1 MNARLE
7 GGLGEFMISRK
18 KKIIITL
25 ITMFVVTTATV
36 LVLKKFKPE
45 VAEKVEPFVN
55 KIEVPEEYS
64 RADRN
69 NNGVPDPIDISN
81 NLEEQL
87 DSNTKYVDAYYV
99 GGYPPE
105 DEGVCTDVIWRA
117 FSSIDINLKGL
128 VDKDIKN
135 NIDDYW
141 RIEDKAD
148 PHIDFRRV
156 PNLMVYFDKYCDTL
170 TSEVIPENVDN
181 LKQWQ
186 PGDIILF
193 LEPYQ
198 HVGMV
203 TNERDSDGVPFVV
216 HNSRPSIKKGK
227 LSWFSDYKLYHYRWK
242 Y

>member
-1 MNARLE
+1 
-7 GGLGEFMISRK
+7 MINRK

-25 ITMFVVTTATV
+25 ITMFVVTTGTV

-45 VAEKVEPFVN
+45 VAEKIEPFVN

-117 FSSIDINLKGL
+117 FSSIDINLKDL

-156 PNLMVYFDKYCDTL
+156 PNLMVYFDKYCETL

>member
-1 MNARLE
+1 MRN
-7 GGLGEFMISRK
+7 IK
-18 KKIIITL
+18 KKVIITIITL
-25 ITMFVVTTATV
+25 IVVAIATV
-36 LVLKKFKPE
+36 LILSKFKPE
-45 VAEKVEPFVN
+45 VVEKIESPVK

-69 NNGVPDPIDISN
+69 KNGVPDPIDISN

-87 DSNTKYVDAYYV
+87 NSKTKYIDAYYV

-117 FSSIDINLKGL
+117 LSSIDINLKDL
-128 VDKDIKN
+128 IDKDIKN
-135 NIDDYW
+135 NINDYW

-156 PNLMVYFDKYCDTL
+156 PNLMVFFDKYCETL

-203 TNERDSDGVPFVV
+203 TAERDSDGVPFVV

-227 LSWFSDYKLYHYRWK
+227 VSWFSDYKLYHYRWK

>member
-1 MNARLE
+1 MKMKN
-7 GGLGEFMISRK
+7 
-18 KKIIITL
+18 KIIIILVTMCVV
-25 ITMFVVTTATV
+25 ITGTV
-36 LVLKKFKPE
+36 LFIINFKPDI
-45 VAEKVEPFVN
+45 VENIEQSVG
-55 KIEVPEEYS
+55 KIDIPEEYS
-64 RADRN
+64 RADTN

-81 NLEEQL
+81 NLEKQL

-117 FSSIDINLKGL
+117 LSSIDINLKDL
-128 VDKDIKN
+128 VDKDIKK
-135 NIDDYW
+135 NINDYW

-156 PNLMVYFDKYCDTL
+156 PNLKVYFDKYCETL
-170 TSEVIPENVDN
+170 TSEVIQNDVDN
-181 LKQWQ
+181 LKQWH

-203 TNERDSDGVPFVV
+203 TSERDSDGVPFVV

-227 LSWFSDYKLYHYRWK
+227 LSWFKDYKLYHYRWK

>member
-1 MNARLE
+1 
-7 GGLGEFMISRK
+7 
-18 KKIIITL
+18 
-25 ITMFVVTTATV
+25 MFVVTTATV

-55 KIEVPEEYS
+55 KIEVPEEYSRADRNNNGVPDPIDIKIEVPEEYS

-117 FSSIDINLKGL
+117 FSSIDINLKDL

-141 RIEDKAD
+141 RIEGKAD

-156 PNLMVYFDKYCDTL
+156 PNLMVYFDKYCETL
-170 TSEVIPENVDN
+170 TSEVIPENVEN
-181 LKQWQ
+181 RGQ
-186 PGDIILF
+186 GRSS
-193 LEPYQ
+193 Y
-198 HVGMV
+198 
-203 TNERDSDGVPFVV
+203 
-216 HNSRPSIKKGK
+216 
-227 LSWFSDYKLYHYRWK
+227 
-242 Y
+242 